1 MISFKNKYTYKAL
14 SLRCA
19 FMAVLTALVATPV
32 LTACSDEPDGENFY
46 TFTGEMASD
55 YITSRPQYSD
65 FAAVVKRAKLMDML
79 ASYGK
84 YTCFV
89 PDNNAFGEYLQ
100 RRGLASLDD
109 LTDADCDTIARTHI
123 VSTNMYSTYEMNG
136 KEVHSPNM
144 MRRYIPTSQGFD
156 ADSNA
161 VIFLNTRGAH
171 IYFDLK
177 DDSVENGIMQPINQV
192 LESSNGYAQDLL
204 KMNTN
209 LSTFYEAMVQ
219 TGVLDDIINTPYED
233 PNYDKDDYPYYDYSS
248 DGWQER
254 GWVPET
260 KKTGFTIFAL
270 TDSLLQTKYGIAK
283 GDLRALYNK
292 ACELYDPV
300 YTSDVSAPG
309 HDFANLSD
317 SVNPLRRFI
326 QYHILTR
333 YVPGVDKLTPKIL
346 KVGSYNAALGFDTKR
361 MNPVDWYETMLPHTM
376 IKVEQATVETNPD
389 YNIDYLQTAIKNERY
404 INRRVDNIYPVESD
418 WNRGQRIF
426 DTVESDFDNDGL
438 NAHYFYVDGIVAFTK
453 DVQEKIQDMRIRMDF
468 STIFPEVMT
477 NDLRQMGDWL
487 HDQRNRDEDPNPKYG
502 KDYYFPKGYLKNV
515 TFNDNCYFVY
525 RRPHTNFWSFEG
537 DEFNIF
543 GDYDFEFKLPP
554 IPSSGEWQIRL
565 GFCALGGRGIAQ
577 VYLDGVPQGI
587 PIDMR
592 VYLTDPQ
599 MLGISEIMPSSD
611 NEGTNVTAYETVR
624 KDPEALAEN
633 QKALRNLGV
642 YRGPYASSHVDP
654 NSGNATPWVGNWR
667 TYRRVVSQQNM
678 DASKDHYLRFRVAS
692 ESKTGE
698 NNLFMLDYLE
708 LVPKSVYGVEGSGS
722 AEDDY

>member
-1 MISFKNKYTYKAL
+1 MISFKNKHTDKAL

-19 FMAVLTALVATPV
+19 MVAMLTALLALPV

-55 YITSRPQYSD
+55 YISSRPQYSS
-65 FAAVVKRAKLMDML
+65 FATVVRRAHLMDAL
-79 ASYGK
+79 STYGK

-89 PDNNAFGEYLQ
+89 PDNNAFDEFLKG
-100 RRGLASLDD
+100 RGLSSLDD

-123 VSTNMYSTYEMNG
+123 ISTNIYSTYDMNG
-136 KEVHSPNM
+136 EEVHSPNM
-144 MRRYIPTSQGFD
+144 MRRYIPTFQGFD

-161 VIFLNTRGAH
+161 VIFLNKLGGH
-171 IYFDLK
+171 IYYDLK
-177 DDSVENGIMQPINQV
+177 DDSVENGIIQPINQV
-192 LESSNGYAQDLL
+192 LESSNGYAQNILEAND
-204 KMNTN
+204 KI
-209 LSTFYEAMVQ
+209 STFYKAMMA
-219 TGVLDDIINTPYED
+219 TGVLGEIIATPFED
-233 PNYDKDDYPYYDYSS
+233 PNYDPDDYPYYDYSS

-260 KKTGFTIFAL
+260 KKTGFTIFVVPDSVL
-270 TDSLLQTKYGIAK
+270 TAKYGIAK
-283 GDLRALYNK
+283 GDLQALYNK

-300 YTSDVSAPG
+300 YPNDVNKEG
-309 HDFANLSD
+309 HDFNHLTD
-317 SVNPLRRFI
+317 SVNPLRRFV

-333 YVPGVDKLTPKIL
+333 YVPGADKLTSKIL

-376 IKVEQATVETNPD
+376 IKVEQLTVETNPD
-389 YNIDYLQTAIKNERY
+389 YNINYLQTAIKNDRY
-404 INRRVDNIYPVESD
+404 INRRVDNMFPLEED
-418 WNRGQRIF
+418 WNRGQHII
-426 DTVESDFDNDGL
+426 TSVEPEYDNDAL
-438 NAHYFYVDGIVAFTK
+438 NAHYFYVDDIVAFTY
-453 DVQEKIQDMRIRMDF
+453 DVQQKIHNMRIRMDF
-468 STIFPEVMT
+468 AAIFPELMT

-487 HDQRNRDEDPNPKYG
+487 HDQRNRDTSPTPKYG
-502 KDYYFPKGYLKNV
+502 KDYYFPMGYLKNV

-543 GDYDFEFKLPP
+543 GNYDFEFKLPP
-554 IPSSGEWQIRL
+554 IPYTGEWQIRL

-599 MLGISEIMPSSD
+599 MLGISEIMPSD
-611 NEGTNVTAYETVR
+611 NNEGTNVEAYEKVR
-624 KDPEALAEN
+624 QDPEALAEN

-642 YRGPYASSHVDP
+642 YRGPYASSHVNP
-654 NSGNATPWVGNWR
+654 ESGYATPWVGNWR
-667 TYRRVVSQQNM
+667 TYRRIVSQKMMNA
-678 DASKDHYLRFRVAS
+678 DEDHFLRFRVAS

-708 LVPKSVYGVEGSGS
+708 LVPKSVYGVDGTGQ